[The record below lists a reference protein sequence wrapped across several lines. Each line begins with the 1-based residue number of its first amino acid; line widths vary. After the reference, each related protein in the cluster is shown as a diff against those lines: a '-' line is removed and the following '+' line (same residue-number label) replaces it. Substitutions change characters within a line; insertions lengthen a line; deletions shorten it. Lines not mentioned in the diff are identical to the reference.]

1 MKFASPRLAL
11 PVALP
16 VAFAAACLSAGLAF
30 GVWAALRPRPSLE
43 RVGPLAR
50 AGHYDLALGVVDEYL
65 RAYPGD
71 PRARLTAAEL
81 ALNMPTPRP
90 DLALDH
96 LGRLVTEDR
105 GLAAVGLL
113 DEGKAAYL
121 LEQYD
126 RAEAC
131 WRRALARDPAVPEA
145 AWALLDLYYLEGRA
159 DDARR
164 VALQQYAIEP
174 DRQDRARMLLELVRQ
189 DAEPPAPASVAN
201 RFAPAVLRDPGQF
214 RASVALGLAL
224 IHSGRADQG
233 VTTLRE
239 VVRRRPDDPDAR
251 DALLAGLDD
260 ADRPDELATEV
271 GRPSPALAGDPR
283 LERHLGRLAQGRGD
297 WAAAAQAYRRAREAR
312 PHDIDVLYRL
322 DTALRRS
329 GDPTRA
335 RELDG
340 PKRSAQ
346 AARDEVAGLYS
357 EATGKGDFG
366 RVPDPDLY
374 RRLAENRERLGRCDE
389 ARAWHLLVLRD
400 FPADPVSGAAA
411 ERLK

>member
-1 MKFASPRLAL
+1 LKFASPRLVLPIAL
-11 PVALP
+11 AV
-16 VAFAAACLSAGLAF
+16 ACLSAGLGFA
-30 GVWAALRPRPSLE
+30 VWAALHPRPSLE

-50 AGHYDLALGVVDEYL
+50 AGRYDLAMGSVDEYL
-65 RAYPGD
+65 RAYPED

-96 LGRLVTEDR
+96 LSRLTTDDR
-105 GLAAVGLL
+105 GLAAMGLL

-131 WRRALARDPAVPEA
+131 WLRALARDPLVPEA
-145 AWALLDLYYLEGRA
+145 AWALLDLYYLEGRG

-164 VALQQYAIEP
+164 VALRQYAIEP

-189 DAEPPAPASVAN
+189 DAEPPAPASVVN
-201 RFAPAVLRDPGQF
+201 RFAPAVRRDPGAF
-214 RASVALGLAL
+214 RPAVALGLAL
-224 IHSGRADQG
+224 IRSGRPDQG
-233 VTTLRE
+233 VTTIRE
-239 VVRRRPDDPDAR
+239 VVRRRPDDPDAL

-271 GRPSPALAGDPR
+271 GRLPHALAGDPR
-283 LERHLGRLAQGRGD
+283 LERHRGRVAQGRGD
-297 WAAAAQAYRRAREAR
+297 WAAAALAYRRAREAR
-312 PHDIDVLYRL
+312 PHHVEVLYRL
-322 DTALRRS
+322 DAALRRS

-335 RELDG
+335 RELEG
-340 PKRSAQ
+340 PMRSAQ
-346 AARDEVAGLYS
+346 AARNEVAGLYA
-357 EATGKGDFG
+357 EAIGKRDFG

-374 RRLAENRERLGRCDE
+374 RRLAENRERLGRRDE
-389 ARAWHLLVLRD
+389 ALAWHLLVLRD
-400 FPADPVSGAAA
+400 FPTDPVSMAEA
-411 ERLK
+411 ERLQ